1 MVLVITQK
9 VLLSL
14 EQINIFT
21 DAKRNVVVKLTGS
34 SAQNEILTVIS
45 NEGMRSWFRDL
56 FAEASATQ
64 KLGGYD
70 PYMHEYVFTTNTI
83 VKPETE
89 LCTACG
95 VTKNITIVAR
105 SRICLLCGYRRR
117 CRPSYQNYSM

>member
-1 MVLVITQK
+1 MK
-9 VLLSL
+9 
-14 EQINIFT
+14 F
-21 DAKRNVVVKLTGS
+21 
-34 SAQNEILTVIS
+34 LTVIS

-70 PYMHEYVFTTNTI
+70 PYMQEYVFTTNTI

-95 VTKNITIVAR
+95 VTKILLLLQVKNLFIV
-105 SRICLLCGYRRR
+105 
-117 CRPSYQNYSM
+117 